1 MRIKN
6 KMTINKMEKNCQCKK
21 NVLATPAYL
30 KKQEKYKTQV
40 IDLIRFNKLGL
51 MIQLKKTSIINKTKN
66 SNN

>member
-1 MRIKN
+1 
-6 KMTINKMEKNCQCKK
+6 MEKNCQCKK
-21 NVLATPAYL
+21 NVLATPVYI
-30 KKQEKYKTQV
+30 KKQEKYETQV

>member
-1 MRIKN
+1 
-6 KMTINKMEKNCQCKK
+6 MTINKLEKNYQYKK
-21 NVLATPAYL
+21 NVLVTPTYL
-30 KKQEKYKTQV
+30 KKQDKYETQV

>member
-1 MRIKN
+1 
-6 KMTINKMEKNCQCKK
+6 MEKNCQCKK

-30 KKQEKYKTQV
+30 KKQEKYETQV